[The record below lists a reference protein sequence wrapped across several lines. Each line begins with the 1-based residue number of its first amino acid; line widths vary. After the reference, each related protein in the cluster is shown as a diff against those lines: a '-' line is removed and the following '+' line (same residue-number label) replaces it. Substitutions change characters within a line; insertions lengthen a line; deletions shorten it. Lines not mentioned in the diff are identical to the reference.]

1 MKINSLSLP
10 HPVLGIEDD
19 VRGSYTVDFQ
29 VELDK
34 EKISFKVKQNVINR
48 TLKTL
53 IDSKKAVFTI
63 EVNCYQTFYRKSF
76 LNSEENYVI
85 EIPSVH
91 LRNKVVVYFYITAA
105 QDLPEY
111 QIDEANEDY
120 SGYKFDITKGDV
132 LAYGG
137 STTFNA
143 PKDWQA
149 LMAVTSFMQIEE
161 YDKPE
166 GPLQFV
172 LTQDKVVVQMSQNDY
187 KRYNEYKG
195 AKNLYPIF
203 HGSFVFAALLHALY
217 NMNASGESAETDWYQ
232 ALDDRLKTEERFKGL
247 DVKQIEHIPE
257 IAQKLLDNPIYRE
270 LVGIKNIIETAN
282 QEGE

>member
-1 MKINSLSLP
+1 MKINNLSLP
-10 HPVLGIEDD
+10 HPVLGIGDD

-29 VELDK
+29 VKLDK
-34 EKISFKVKQNVINR
+34 NKISLEINQNVINR

-53 IDSKKAVFTI
+53 IDAKKAVYTV

-76 LNSEENYVI
+76 LNSDGSYTL
-85 EIPSVH
+85 EIPSVN
-91 LRNKVVVYFYITAA
+91 LRNKVIVYFYITAVE
-105 QDLPEY
+105 DLLEY

-120 SGYKFDITKGDV
+120 SGYKFGITKGDV

-137 STTFNA
+137 FATFNT

-161 YDKPE
+161 YDKLE
-166 GPLQFV
+166 GSLQFV
-172 LTQDKVVVQMSQNDY
+172 LTQDKVVIQMSQNDY
-187 KRYNEYKG
+187 RRYNEYKG
-195 AKNLYPIF
+195 ARNLYPIF

-217 NMNASGESAETDWYQ
+217 NMSFSQESADTDWYQ
-232 ALDDRLKTEERFKGL
+232 ALEDRLKTEEKFKGL
-247 DVKQIEHIPE
+247 DVRQTDHIPE

-282 QEGE
+282 QEE